1 MNLKQEKLQLLGIY
15 GVLKETFKLIFTA
28 KTIFTQIT
36 LSFLLPLSFL
46 IFTQTKI
53 PNLWSIRSFPFN
65 SALFFFSAVFFFLST
80 ASTVFAAAST
90 FADRE
95 LPFHQLLCVV
105 PKICKQHL
113 ITFLCLT
120 VDFFAFNFVALS
132 AITLIC
138 IAILHL
144 LYYEPFEFLT
154 RLLILFLSVEMFYF
168 ALIWQMAS
176 VVSVFEADSYGFEA
190 IARSKELLN
199 GKMAMASIL
208 LILIGLPFGV
218 ILFVIRYVVVAESA
232 LVEVGIR
239 GILGI
244 VWMWCFFMF
253 LLIGTVLCLVC
264 KSCHRERIDKLDLF
278 VHLQQSLE
286 SKTEPLTLE

>member
-80 ASTVFAAAST
+80 AATVFAAAST

-105 PKICKQHL
+105 PKI
-113 ITFLCLT
+113 F
-120 VDFFAFNFVALS
+120 
-132 AITLIC
+132 
-138 IAILHL
+138 
-144 LYYEPFEFLT
+144 
-154 RLLILFLSVEMFYF
+154 
-168 ALIWQMAS
+168 
-176 VVSVFEADSYGFEA
+176 
-190 IARSKELLN
+190 
-199 GKMAMASIL
+199 
-208 LILIGLPFGV
+208 
-218 ILFVIRYVVVAESA
+218 AESA

-244 VWMWCFFMF
+244 VWMCCFFMF

-278 VHLQQSLE
+278 LHLQQSLE